1 MSHFG
6 EQSTP
11 SSCYILLCS
20 NLKYYHVVSPKTM
33 PRHYYHLFF
42 FLFVLVLV
50 LALAAAVAVTS
61 GACKRKPPTPELEAT
76 FPLP

>member
-42 FLFVLVLV
+42 FLFVLVL
-50 LALAAAVAVTS
+50 ALAAAVAVTS